1 MISRRVRENHLKAA
15 TKLPIRF
22 IVDMEIEEPLNE
34 EEWSMLS
41 ATADRISSSPE
52 ELAQIS
58 LIQRCLVMTEDVEI
72 CDRTCQMIGL
82 KFGLN

>member
-1 MISRRVRENHLKAA
+1 
-15 TKLPIRF
+15 
-22 IVDMEIEEPLNE
+22 MEIEEPLNE

>member
-1 MISRRVRENHLKAA
+1 MISLRVRENQLKAA

-22 IVDMEIEEPLNE
+22 IVDMEIEELLNE

-58 LIQRCLVMTEDVEI
+58 LIQRCLVMTEDDEI
-72 CDRTCQMIGL
+72 FNRTRQMIRL

>member
-1 MISRRVRENHLKAA
+1 
-15 TKLPIRF
+15 
-22 IVDMEIEEPLNE
+22 MEIEEPLNE

-58 LIQRCLVMTEDVEI
+58 LIQRCLVKKEDDEI
-72 CDRTCQMIGL
+72 FDRTRQMIGL

>member
-1 MISRRVRENHLKAA
+1 
-15 TKLPIRF
+15 
-22 IVDMEIEEPLNE
+22 MEIEELLNE

-58 LIQRCLVMTEDVEI
+58 LIQRCLVMTEDDEI
-72 CDRTCQMIGL
+72 FNRTRQMIRL

>member
-1 MISRRVRENHLKAA
+1 MISLRVRENHLKAA

-41 ATADRISSSPE
+41 ATTDRISSCPE

-58 LIQRCLVMTEDVEI
+58 LIQRCLVMTEDDEI
-72 CDRTCQMIGL
+72 FNRTRQMIRL

>member
-1 MISRRVRENHLKAA
+1 MK
-15 TKLPIRF
+15 
-22 IVDMEIEEPLNE
+22 IEVPLNE

-58 LIQRCLVMTEDVEI
+58 LIQRCLVMTEDDEI
-72 CDRTCQMIGL
+72 FDRTRQMIGL

>member
-1 MISRRVRENHLKAA
+1 MISLRVRENHLKAA

-22 IVDMEIEEPLNE
+22 IVDMEIEELLNE

-58 LIQRCLVMTEDVEI
+58 LIQRCLVMTEDDEI
-72 CDRTCQMIGL
+72 FNRTRQMIRL

>member
-1 MISRRVRENHLKAA
+1 
-15 TKLPIRF
+15 
-22 IVDMEIEEPLNE
+22 MEIEELLNE

-58 LIQRCLVMTEDVEI
+58 LIQRCLVMTEDDEI
-72 CDRTCQMIGL
+72 FDRTRQMIGL
-82 KFGLN
+82 EFGLN